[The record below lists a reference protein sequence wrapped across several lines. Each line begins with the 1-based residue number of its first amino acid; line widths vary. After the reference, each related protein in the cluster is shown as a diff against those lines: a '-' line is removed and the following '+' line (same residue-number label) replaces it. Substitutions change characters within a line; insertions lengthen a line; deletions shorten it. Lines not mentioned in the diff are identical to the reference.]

1 MFYRFI
7 NDYLYGKLL
16 VPDNKGEHEMTNIII
31 LVIISYLIGAIPFS
45 LLIGKI
51 FYKVDIREHG
61 SGNVGTTNT
70 FRILGKK
77 AGVMVLVLDI
87 LKGALPVYIAML
99 MAVDM
104 HIFIPG
110 LISAIG
116 HVYPVFL
123 KFRGGKAVA
132 TGSGA
137 VLAYNP
143 IVFIILV
150 SAFLITLKL
159 SKYVSL
165 SSIVAALTFIGVS
178 LLLQDPLIIAFAV
191 ILGVVII
198 IRHIS
203 NIKRI
208 INGTESRIT
217 FM

>member
-1 MFYRFI
+1 
-7 NDYLYGKLL
+7 
-16 VPDNKGEHEMTNIII
+16 MTNIII